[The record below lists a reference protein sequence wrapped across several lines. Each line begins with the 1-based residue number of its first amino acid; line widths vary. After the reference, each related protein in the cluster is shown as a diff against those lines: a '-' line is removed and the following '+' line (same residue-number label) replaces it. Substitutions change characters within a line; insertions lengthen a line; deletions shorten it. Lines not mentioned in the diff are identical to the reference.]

1 MSTEILLHQPVNVQE
16 ALREA
21 RQLGFIHRFFVDGSA
36 IRWGRKKYD
45 PVDVAIVDQR
55 EVKMG
60 GRTGMLYYLVSCDG
74 ELGVALLRE
83 GVQRLKRTWDK
94 ILLK

>member
-1 MSTEILLHQPVNVQE
+1 MHQPVNVQE
-16 ALREA
+16 ALKEA
-21 RQLGFIHRFFVDGSA
+21 RQLGFIHRFIVDGSA

-60 GRTGMLYYLVSCDG
+60 GRKGMLYYLVSCDG
-74 ELGVALLRE
+74 NLGVALLRE
-83 GVQRLKRTWDK
+83 GVQRLQRTWDR